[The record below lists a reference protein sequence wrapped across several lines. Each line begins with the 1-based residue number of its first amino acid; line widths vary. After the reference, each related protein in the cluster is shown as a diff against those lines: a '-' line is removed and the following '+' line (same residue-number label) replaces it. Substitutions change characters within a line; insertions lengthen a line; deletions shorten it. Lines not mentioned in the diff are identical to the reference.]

1 MARATRARS
10 QDSVIFPPAPQSAD
24 IKRAMIT
31 EDDLFKL
38 AVKVGHHL
46 SNTGRQLV
54 TAESCTGGWTGKV
67 LTDVAGSSQWYR
79 GGVVVYSGEL
89 KTQLLHVSE
98 KTLASHGAVSEAT
111 VREMAL
117 GALERL
123 GGDVSVAISG
133 IAGPSGAQPGKPVGT
148 VWIAWGW
155 RHGQALHC
163 NARLKLLRGDRD
175 QVRRRSVSLALGGVL
190 DL

>member
-1 MARATRARS
+1 MIFALAPRGA
-10 QDSVIFPPAPQSAD
+10 VI
-24 IKRAMIT
+24 KCRMIS

-46 SNTGRQLV
+46 SNTGRRLV

-67 LTDVAGSSQWYR
+67 LTDVAGCSQWYR
-79 GGVVVYSGEL
+79 GGVVVYSSEL
-89 KTQLLHVSE
+89 KARLLRVSE
-98 KTLASHGAVSEAT
+98 ATLASHGAVSEAT

-117 GALERL
+117 GALEQL
-123 GGDVSVAISG
+123 GGDVSLAISG
-133 IAGPSGAQPGKPVGT
+133 IAGPGGAQPGKPVGT

-175 QVRRRSVSLALGGVL
+175 QVRRRSVSLALSGVL